1 MPYFVRR
8 YDSPYFQKYFSEARK
23 ERNKPLV
30 EKIKDARI
38 DAANVWM
45 IHNHILNATLD
56 LAVKV
61 HNGQM
66 SSDDDCVEHVFRVM
80 YRAVEQY
87 FKKEEVIDNDKEKDF
102 DNTQGLNSNWNH
114 IMRNLDSHFNY
125 QYHTD
130 C

>member
-8 YDSPYFQKYFSEARK
+8 YDSPYFQKYSSEARK

-45 IHNHILNATLD
+45 IHNHILNATLG

-66 SSDDDCVEHVFRVM
+66 SSDDDCVEHVFRVI

-87 FKKEEVIDNDKEKDF
+87 FKKERGK
-102 DNTQGLNSNWNH
+102 Q
-114 IMRNLDSHFNY
+114 
-125 QYHTD
+125 Q
-130 C
+130 